1 MGSLGQRGRRLGRDT
16 GARTAL
22 FRGLLA
28 SLIVY
33 ERISTTESKAKE
45 TKKVA
50 DRMIDLALQNDLAA
64 RRQIAKLIPD
74 RTILRRL
81 FTTIAPRY
89 QKGRGGYT
97 RIVRT
102 GMRRGDAAPM
112 ALLEL
117 LK

>member
-1 MGSLGQRGRRLGRDT
+1 MGLGQRGRRLGRDT
-16 GARTAL
+16 GARKAL
-22 FRGLLA
+22 FRGLVTA
-28 SLIVY
+28 LIVH
-33 ERISTTESKAKE
+33 ERIATTEHKAKE

-50 DRMIDLALQNDLAA
+50 DRMIDLALQNDLHA
-64 RRQIAKLIPD
+64 RRQVAQLIPD
-74 RTILRRL
+74 RAVVKRL

-97 RIVRT
+97 RITRT
-102 GMRRGDAAPM
+102 QARRGDAAPM

>member
-1 MGSLGQRGRRLGRDT
+1 MGLGQKGRRLGRDT

-22 FRGLLA
+22 LRGLVSA
-28 SLIVY
+28 LIAH
-33 ERISTTESKAKE
+33 ERIATTEHKAKE

-50 DRMIDLALQNDLAA
+50 DRIIDLALQNDLQA
-64 RRQIAKLIPD
+64 RRQVARVLAD
-74 RTILRRL
+74 RAIVKRL
-81 FTTIAPRY
+81 FSTVAPRY

-102 GMRRGDAAPM
+102 APRRGDAAPM

-117 LK
+117 VK

>member
-1 MGSLGQRGRRLGRDT
+1 MAHLGQKGRRLGRDS

-22 FRGLLA
+22 FRAQLA
-28 SLIVY
+28 SLIVH
-33 ERISTTESKAKE
+33 ERISTTEHKAKE

-50 DRMIDLALQNDLAA
+50 DRMIDLALRNDLAA
-64 RRQIAKLIPD
+64 RWQVAKLIPD

-81 FTTIAPRY
+81 FTTVAPRY

-102 GMRRGDAAPM
+102 APRRGDAAPM

>member
-1 MGSLGQRGRRLGRDT
+1 MLGQKGRRLGRDT

-22 FRGLLA
+22 FRNLVSA
-28 SLIVY
+28 LIAE
-33 ERISTTESKAKE
+33 ERIITTEHKAKE
-45 TKKVA
+45 TKKIA
-50 DRMIDLALQNDLAA
+50 DRMIDLALHNDLHA
-64 RRQIAKLIPD
+64 RRQVARLLSD
-74 RTILRRL
+74 RAVVRRL
-81 FTTIAPRY
+81 FSTVAPRY

-102 GMRRGDAAPM
+102 GQRRGDAARM